1 MMVKVRI
8 RDEEYVLSR
17 TDIEAVAQRE
27 TPRRLNAYFVE
38 VDGRRY
44 PPKQLIRGA
53 TRTTHAFDSA
63 LAVRALRALGFEVVT
78 IAGGSAAEP
87 S

>member
-1 MMVKVRI
+1 MAVMVRI
-8 RDEEYVLSR
+8 RGEEYVLSR
-17 TDIEAVAQRE
+17 ADIESVAQRE

-38 VDGRRY
+38 LDGRRY

-53 TRTTHAFDSA
+53 TRTIHPFDSA

-78 IAGGSAAEP
+78 ITAGGTA
-87 S
+87 

>member
-1 MMVKVRI
+1 MTVKVRI
-8 RDEEYVLSR
+8 RDEEYALSR
-17 TDIEAVAQRE
+17 ADIEAVAQRE

-78 IAGGSAAEP
+78 IAGGSAAET